1 MKRTRLLLAGLVAC
15 LGFQTALAD
24 NATNVRAMTRNLYI
38 GADTFRILTPVM
50 SELEFL
56 ELAGDIVDTMLQS
69 QFQERAKLIAD
80 EIERTDPHVVG
91 LQEVTKLTGMPLS
104 PDPRMFPDVD
114 FLAILEG
121 ELAARGL
128 NYVVPGGAIS
138 SNADVFL
145 TPLVPL
151 APGGR
156 VFFLINLLDRDVI
169 LVRGDIAHSNADSG
183 NYFNNAVIM
192 VGGGSIEF
200 TRGWGSVDISLEG
213 HSYRFLNTHLE
224 VSTSVGAATIQAVQA
239 FELLIATLDLD
250 AGGAV
255 VGPPILGV
263 LEGLYGALPLVLAGD
278 FNSAPDADCIHFL
291 CGLFGTPYQQM
302 LSAAFQDAWTLRT
315 SPNKKKNHEKGG
327 NTCCFSET
335 LDDPDSLAIQ
345 ERIDHIWLSGLNVN
359 RVKMKVIG
367 DNLDARTA
375 DGLLPSDHLG
385 VYAGISV
392 EE

>member
-1 MKRTRLLLAGLVAC
+1 MKKTRLLLAGLVAC

-24 NATNVRAMTRNLYI
+24 DATNVRAMTRNLYI
-38 GADTFRILTPVM
+38 GADTFRILTPVA

-56 ELAGDIVDTMLQS
+56 ILAGDIVDTMLQS
-69 QFQERAKLIAD
+69 KFQERAKLIAN
-80 EIERTDPHVVG
+80 EIERTNPHVVG

-145 TPLVPL
+145 PALVPL

-183 NYFNNAVIM
+183 NYLVNAVIM

-213 HSYRFLNTHLE
+213 HSYRFFNTHLE
-224 VSTSVGAATIQAVQA
+224 VSSGDAAIVQTVQTV
-239 FELLIATLDLD
+239 ELLLGL
-250 AGGAV
+250 GGMPGILAQLAMNH
-255 VGPPILGV
+255 GP
-263 LEGLYGALPLVLAGD
+263 LPMVLAGD
-278 FNSAPDADCIHFL
+278 FNSDPQAICTHAFCPAP
-291 CGLFGTPYQQM
+291 GFGTPYQ
-302 LSAAFQDAWTLRT
+302 LLDFAGFQDVWNLRK
-315 SPNKKKNHEKGG
+315 NKNNESE
-327 NTCCFSET
+327 NTCCFSES
-335 LDDPDSLAIQ
+335 LADPDLIALN
-345 ERIDHIWLSGLNVN
+345 ERIDHIWVSGGIP
-359 RVKMKVIG
+359 VKGATVRTIG
-367 DNLDARTA
+367 DELKRRT
-375 DGLLPSDHLG
+375 DDDQFPSDHLG
-385 VYAGISV
+385 VFARMSLKIAH
-392 EE
+392 